1 MSRFKSQ
8 VCAGLLA
15 GLLGFAAAGAAFA
28 EAPNAD
34 IRNGMQA
41 PPPADQRVALV
52 IGNSNYQTAPKLAN
66 PGNDAQSVAQ
76 LLNSAGF
83 EVTQATDLSRS
94 EMVRAVQDFSDKVA
108 IRGPGAVAMIYYAG
122 HGVQLA
128 GENYLLPVDAKIS
141 SPSDL
146 DGNSLRLVDVMG
158 TLESIPSRMRI
169 VVLDACRN
177 NPFPDINDAGRGLA
191 IVDAPR
197 GSIVGYSTAPG
208 MEAQDGDGNHSPY
221 TSAFLN
227 VAREPNLPIEQ
238 LFKRVRLEVNNR
250 TDGRQT
256 PWESSSLTSDF
267 YFFGDT
273 AVAATRAPDR
283 SPIIQTASNLP
294 SRSVRQAYDYVL
306 SEGSPEY
313 YEEFIRLYPH
323 DPLCDRIRVL
333 LGNLLVATAWHKA
346 VLANSPVIY
355 KSFHDNYGN
364 SPYAKSALKLQ
375 VQPKTVP
382 LMQFTHLTKSPT
394 FKPANM
400 GISPK
405 LGISKDNLGAQAI
418 CRCRRRS
425 SRCLPRE
432 RRSTRPTAATTTAPY
447 LGKVTTLPGKIET
460 NPATGNNA
468 PRGRSRPCPA
478 RSKPIRHDRHQ
489 ARSRPSLARST
500 PIRYG
505 SRAGRRSR
513 WPRATSV
520 APSAAAIPAR
530 ASRRSPGVRLVAA
543 DLAAVDLAAA
553 DSDAD
558 GNVERKMIAGRASD
572 ALPGFVFRW
581 FDQATSLANRSASTL
596 PPDRTMTTFLPLASI
611 RPASKAARPT
621 APPGSTTSFNSR

>member
-1 MSRFKSQ
+1 
-8 VCAGLLA
+8 
-15 GLLGFAAAGAAFA
+15 
-28 EAPNAD
+28 
-34 IRNGMQA
+34 
-41 PPPADQRVALV
+41 
-52 IGNSNYQTAPKLAN
+52 
-66 PGNDAQSVAQ
+66 
-76 LLNSAGF
+76 
-83 EVTQATDLSRS
+83 
-94 EMVRAVQDFSDKVA
+94 
-108 IRGPGAVAMIYYAG
+108 
-122 HGVQLA
+122 
-128 GENYLLPVDAKIS
+128 
-141 SPSDL
+141 
-146 DGNSLRLVDVMG
+146 
-158 TLESIPSRMRI
+158 MRI

-382 LMQFTHLTKSPT
+382 LMQFTHLTKSPA
-394 FKPANM
+394 FKPANI

-405 LGISKDNLGAQAI
+405 LGISKDNLGAQANLPTPSKI
-418 CRCRRRS
+418 ITLPAKGDVDQPGQRRQQQRHRRQGHDPARQDRDQSDRRQQRHQRKGHHPARQDQHHSCYRYQEQRQRRQGHDLPWQDQRQPDPGPEQAGGQDGPAQLRWLLRRRQF
-425 SRCLPRE
+425 RPALRDAVPE
-432 RRSTRPTAATTTAPY
+432 FVWRRRIWRRWRIQTLTAA
-447 LGKVTTLPGKIET
+447 L
-460 NPATGNNA
+460 NA
-468 PRGRSRPCPA
+468 
-478 RSKPIRHDRHQ
+478 K
-489 ARSRPSLARST
+489 
-500 PIRYG
+500 
-505 SRAGRRSR
+505 
-513 WPRATSV
+513 
-520 APSAAAIPAR
+520 
-530 ASRRSPGVRLVAA
+530 
-543 DLAAVDLAAA
+543 
-553 DSDAD
+553 
-558 GNVERKMIAGRASD
+558 
-572 ALPGFVFRW
+572 
-581 FDQATSLANRSASTL
+581 
-596 PPDRTMTTFLPLASI
+596 
-611 RPASKAARPT
+611 
-621 APPGSTTSFNSR
+621 

>member
-1 MSRFKSQ
+1 MSRFKSSLL
-8 VCAGLLA
+8 CAGLLA
-15 GLLGFAAAGAAFA
+15 SLFGFAHTAAFA
-28 EAPNAD
+28 EAPSAD
-34 IRNGMQA
+34 IRNGVQS

-52 IGNSNYQTAPKLAN
+52 IGNSNYQTAPKLTN

-83 EVTQATDLSRS
+83 EVIQATDLTRS
-94 EMVRAVQDFSDKVA
+94 DMVRAVQDFSDKVA
-108 IRGPGAVAMIYYAG
+108 ARGPGAVAMIYYAG

-146 DGNSLRLVDVMG
+146 AGNSLRLVDVMG

-177 NPFPDINDAGRGLA
+177 NPFPEINDAGRGLA

-238 LFKRVRLEVNNR
+238 LFKRVRLEVNN
-250 TDGRQT
+250 TTNGRQT

-313 YEEFIRLYPH
+313 YQEFIRLYPH

-333 LGNLLVATAWHKA
+333 LGNLLLAKAWHKA
-346 VLANSPVIY
+346 VLANSPVAY
-355 KSFHDNYGN
+355 KAFHDSYGN
-364 SPYAKSALKLQ
+364 SPYAKAALKLQ
-375 VQPKTVP
+375 VQPKAVP
-382 LMQFTHLTKSPT
+382 LMQFTHLAKSSPN
-394 FKPANM
+394 FKPGNG
-400 GISPK
+400 GIAPN
-405 LGISKDNLGAQAI
+405 LGISKNNLGSHAHMPVTSKI
-418 CRCRRRS
+418 IT
-425 SRCLPRE
+425 LP
-432 RRSTRPTAATTTAPY
+432 AKGTTTINPINGGNNNGNPGKVTGLPTKVNVNPANVGNNNGTVGKVTTLP
-447 LGKVTTLPGKIET
+447 GKVTTLPGKINA
-460 NPATGNNA
+460 NPVNAGNRNGTVGKVTTVPGKINVNPIRVQSKPVITTA
-468 PRGRSRPCPA
+468 PRNVSRVIGGGNSGGRFVTTTQSR
-478 RSKPIRHDRHQ
+478 
-489 ARSRPSLARST
+489 
-500 PIRYG
+500 G
-505 SRAGRRSR
+505 SFGG
-513 WPRATSV
+513 T
-520 APSAAAIPAR
+520 
-530 ASRRSPGVRLVAA
+530 G
-543 DLAAVDLAAA
+543 
-553 DSDAD
+553 
-558 GNVERKMIAGRASD
+558 
-572 ALPGFVFRW
+572 GFKR
-581 FDQATSLANRSASTL
+581 
-596 PPDRTMTTFLPLASI
+596 
-611 RPASKAARPT
+611 
-621 APPGSTTSFNSR
+621 

>member
-1 MSRFKSQ
+1 
-8 VCAGLLA
+8 
-15 GLLGFAAAGAAFA
+15 
-28 EAPNAD
+28 
-34 IRNGMQA
+34 MQT

-83 EVTQATDLSRS
+83 EVTQATDLSRN
-94 EMVRAVQDFSDKVA
+94 EMVRAVQDFSDKIA
-108 IRGPGAVAMIYYAG
+108 ARGPGAVAMIYYAG

-128 GENYLLPVDAKIS
+128 GENYLLPVDAKIA

-177 NPFPDINDAGRGLA
+177 NPFPEINDAGRGLA

-227 VAREPNLPIEQ
+227 VARVPNLPIEQ

-283 SPIIQTASNLP
+283 SPIVQTASNLP

-323 DPLCDRIRVL
+323 DPLSDRVRVL
-333 LGNLLVATAWHKA
+333 LGNLLVASAWHKA

-364 SPYAKSALKLQ
+364 SPYAKSALILHAK
-375 VQPKTVP
+375 PKAVP
-382 LMQFTHLTKSPT
+382 LMQFTHLTKSPA
-394 FKPANM
+394 FKPANL
-400 GISPK
+400 GFSPK
-405 LGISKDNLGAQAI
+405 LGMSKDHLGAHGNMPMPSKI
-418 CRCRRRS
+418 
-425 SRCLPRE
+425 
-432 RRSTRPTAATTTAPY
+432 
-447 LGKVTTLPGKIET
+447 VTLPAKGTPFNPT
-460 NPATGNNA
+460 NGGNNNG
-468 PRGRSRPCPA
+468 GR
-478 RSKPIRHDRHQ
+478 
-489 ARSRPSLARST
+489 
-500 PIRYG
+500 
-505 SRAGRRSR
+505 
-513 WPRATSV
+513 
-520 APSAAAIPAR
+520 
-530 ASRRSPGVRLVAA
+530 
-543 DLAAVDLAAA
+543 
-553 DSDAD
+553 
-558 GNVERKMIAGRASD
+558 
-572 ALPGFVFRW
+572 
-581 FDQATSLANRSASTL
+581 
-596 PPDRTMTTFLPLASI
+596 
-611 RPASKAARPT
+611 
-621 APPGSTTSFNSR
+621 